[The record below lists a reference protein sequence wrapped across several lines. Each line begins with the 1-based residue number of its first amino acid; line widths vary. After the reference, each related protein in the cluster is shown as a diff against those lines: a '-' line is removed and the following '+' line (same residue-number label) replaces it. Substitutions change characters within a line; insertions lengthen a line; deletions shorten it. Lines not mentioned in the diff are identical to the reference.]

1 MVMILIIKKDEE
13 QTSKVIS
20 LLQKVPGDEME
31 YWLMLESQLWVD
43 YWPKGNQGKPVIA
56 RSL

>member
-1 MVMILIIKKDEE
+1 MILIIKKDEE

-31 YWLMLESQLWVD
+31 Y
-43 YWPKGNQGKPVIA
+43 
-56 RSL
+56 